1 MSGIRSKKK
10 EEARYRVCIVSAI
23 LPPAYGGAEVAAFQY
38 ALRLRK
44 DPQSDVIV
52 IGWDRTGVYKE
63 SGNDFDFVHPV
74 TFPENL
80 HDAGGVLIYLQQYA
94 HMLRCFISLLS
105 PMWKYRDRYDYIHNF
120 NSGFAFNR
128 VSILIARLLGKKVV
142 TETSLVGDDDPFS
155 LGRFLDWKDYFKPKY
170 VRYLFYKMADAYVS
184 KSSVITDIFRKSEI
198 PMNKVYEISYAVDTD
213 LFKPADEKL
222 KSELRNKLGIWEKG
236 KLILFVGGI
245 NERKGVHILVDA
257 FAEVAD
263 ESPELHLLIAGPT
276 YKYDQKYIETIKGG
290 ITEKGLDGRIRFTEK
305 SISNVDE
312 YMRASDIFVLPSKKE
327 GFPISVIEAMSTG
340 LAVIGSDIPEI
351 AEAQIDDGVD
361 GLVFEQGDHMKLAD
375 AFRSLFLDSNL
386 MANLG
391 AEARKKAVSNWSTE
405 IVDRKYRELYSNIR
419 GLPGYQE
426 SQKVSGLSNN
436 LQPGK
441 KIKILF
447 NIPNFN
453 TAGSGRA
460 LLNVIERLD
469 KNSFEPEICCRHSKG
484 ELFTQ
489 AQSLGIPIHIAH
501 FTTLMKPRGRAFRNV
516 VRLSK
521 FFKKLNPDIIH
532 SYNYSDDY
540 SEALAARLAGI
551 KWIYTKKNMGW
562 GSNAWKMRTRLASVI
577 IPQNTDM
584 VEAFFPSE
592 KNLHLIPIGIDIS
605 EFANNENTDFIRSKY
620 NLVNSD
626 PIIITIANVIPIKG
640 IEFLIN
646 GFSLILDE
654 LPNAKLLI
662 VGEDKTEYADLLKS
676 EIAGKGLLEKVI
688 FTGRQGNIKP
698 FFKAADI
705 FILSS
710 TKAGEGGPISVLEAM
725 ASGVLSY
732 GSDVPGI
739 RDQFKEFQDQ
749 LFESENPGAIANK
762 ILHAMRLTQKE
773 KKERIRKQTDFIM
786 KNYSVENEVSKLEEL
801 YKLIASDSGING
813 RTGVLKKSA

>member
-1 MSGIRSKKK
+1 
-10 EEARYRVCIVSAI
+10 
-23 LPPAYGGAEVAAFQY
+23 
-38 ALRLRK
+38 
-44 DPQSDVIV
+44 
-52 IGWDRTGVYKE
+52 
-63 SGNDFDFVHPV
+63 
-74 TFPENL
+74 
-80 HDAGGVLIYLQQYA
+80 
-94 HMLRCFISLLS
+94 
-105 PMWKYRDRYDYIHNF
+105 
-120 NSGFAFNR
+120 
-128 VSILIARLLGKKVV
+128 
-142 TETSLVGDDDPFS
+142 
-155 LGRFLDWKDYFKPKY
+155 
-170 VRYLFYKMADAYVS
+170 
-184 KSSVITDIFRKSEI
+184 
-198 PMNKVYEISYAVDTD
+198 
-213 LFKPADEKL
+213 
-222 KSELRNKLGIWEKG
+222 
-236 KLILFVGGI
+236 
-245 NERKGVHILVDA
+245 
-257 FAEVAD
+257 
-263 ESPELHLLIAGPT
+263 
-276 YKYDQKYIETIKGG
+276 
-290 ITEKGLDGRIRFTEK
+290 
-305 SISNVDE
+305 
-312 YMRASDIFVLPSKKE
+312 
-327 GFPISVIEAMSTG
+327 
-340 LAVIGSDIPEI
+340 
-351 AEAQIDDGVD
+351 
-361 GLVFEQGDHMKLAD
+361 
-375 AFRSLFLDSNL
+375 
-386 MANLG
+386 
-391 AEARKKAVSNWSTE
+391 
-405 IVDRKYRELYSNIR
+405 
-419 GLPGYQE
+419 
-426 SQKVSGLSNN
+426 
-436 LQPGK
+436 
-441 KIKILF
+441 
-447 NIPNFN
+447 
-453 TAGSGRA
+453 
-460 LLNVIERLD
+460 
-469 KNSFEPEICCRHSKG
+469 
-484 ELFTQ
+484 
-489 AQSLGIPIHIAH
+489 
-501 FTTLMKPRGRAFRNV
+501 
-516 VRLSK
+516 
-521 FFKKLNPDIIH
+521 
-532 SYNYSDDY
+532 
-540 SEALAARLAGI
+540 
-551 KWIYTKKNMGW
+551 MGW